1 MVIKTH
7 MRWITALSSF
17 MLGGCNSTHQPQ
29 SIPEQGLTV
38 SQIYHQST
46 KEVKPLPRLD
56 KVKPVARP
64 VLSKPKHEASSFKPL
79 PNPSIDL
86 YIFPHVTLIGD
97 EQLIK
102 PGYTTAFYL
111 YKTNQYALASELY

>member
-1 MVIKTH
+1 MAIKH
-7 MRWITALSSF
+7 KRLWIIAWSSLLAGCHTA
-17 MLGGCNSTHQPQ
+17 QKAP

-38 SQIYHQST
+38 SQIYHQTT
-46 KEVKPLPRLD
+46 KAVKPLPR
-56 KVKPVARP
+56 KVAVSVAAT
-64 VLSKPKHEASSFKPL
+64 KAASTAFKPL

-86 YIFPHVTLIGD
+86 YVFPHVMQIGD

-111 YKTNQYALASELY
+111 YKTNAYALATELY

>member
-1 MVIKTH
+1 MAIKQKFL
-7 MRWITALSSF
+7 WIMTLGSV
-17 MLGGCNSTHQPQ
+17 MLTGCNTTHKAPAV
-29 SIPEQGLTV
+29 PEQGLTV

-46 KEVKPLPRLD
+46 KTVKPLPR
-56 KVKPVARP
+56 KVVAHATAQN
-64 VLSKPKHEASSFKPL
+64 KQATFKPL

-86 YIFPHVTLIGD
+86 YVFPHVMQIGD

-111 YKTNQYALASELY
+111 YKSNQYALASELY

>member
-7 MRWITALSSF
+7 MLWITALSNL
-17 MLGGCNSTHQPQ
+17 MLGGCSSTHKTP

-38 SQIYHQST
+38 SQIYHQSPN
-46 KEVKPLPRLD
+46 EMKPLPRLD
-56 KVKPVARP
+56 KVKPAVHPVRP
-64 VLSKPKHEASSFKPL
+64 VKHEVSSFKAL

-86 YIFPHVTLIGD
+86 YVFPHVTLIGD
-97 EQLIK
+97 EQLMK
-102 PGYTTAFYL
+102 PGYTTAFFL